1 MKKNLLYVLF
11 LIYSLPI
18 NAGMISFLNDED
30 GHTNW
35 QHLANWSGGIFII
48 LLSVTGIM
56 LFLSRRQAHQSNIAL
71 KEIRTQLEK
80 RVLERTATLDQY
92 NQLLKDSNRLLEG
105 EITQHKTTTERL
117 RSSETYIADILS
129 SMPLMLISLNKHGR
143 ITRWNQKTE
152 SITGISSAQALGK
165 DLWETYPAI
174 TVTPTQIDHV
184 QSQNQA
190 ETIKHS
196 QRGQYH
202 FDITIYPLRE
212 QEETGVVILID
223 DVTENI
229 LTANMLVQRDKM
241 SSMGELA
248 STMAH
253 DINFPLECIIEDL
266 SSSLV
271 KLEDSKLKHVKE
283 IRKKLS
289 EASQRGQQVSAI
301 INNLLDFSV
310 SRGGKKQFCSITE
323 LINETIDLAKKVI
336 TSPSGLKFA
345 DIKIECEFE
354 KNIPQIPLFSSEIK
368 QVILS
373 LFRHSCYAIS
383 EVKAHKAEPLIRIKI
398 MECYEALWF
407 KIQHNGLGVSKDE
420 QQFIFEPFF
429 TNQSTHSNYDS
440 AKRLSFSYFIIT
452 EQHRGQLAI
461 TSDIEVGTT
470 FHIQLPLS

>member
-1 MKKNLLYVLF
+1 
-11 LIYSLPI
+11 
-18 NAGMISFLNDED
+18 
-30 GHTNW
+30 
-35 QHLANWSGGIFII
+35 
-48 LLSVTGIM
+48 
-56 LFLSRRQAHQSNIAL
+56 
-71 KEIRTQLEK
+71 
-80 RVLERTATLDQY
+80 
-92 NQLLKDSNRLLEG
+92 
-105 EITQHKTTTERL
+105 
-117 RSSETYIADILS
+117 
-129 SMPLMLISLNKHGR
+129 
-143 ITRWNQKTE
+143 
-152 SITGISSAQALGK
+152 
-165 DLWETYPAI
+165 
-174 TVTPTQIDHV
+174 
-184 QSQNQA
+184 
-190 ETIKHS
+190 
-196 QRGQYH
+196 
-202 FDITIYPLRE
+202 
-212 QEETGVVILID
+212 
-223 DVTENI
+223 
-229 LTANMLVQRDKM
+229 MLVQRDKM

-271 KLEDSKLKHVKE
+271 KLEDSKLKSVGE
-283 IRKKLS
+283 IKKKLT

-310 SRGGKKQFCSITE
+310 SRGGKKQPCSITE

-383 EVKAHKAEPLIRIKI
+383 EVRTHKFEPLIRIKI

>member
-1 MKKNLLYVLF
+1 
-11 LIYSLPI
+11 
-18 NAGMISFLNDED
+18 
-30 GHTNW
+30 
-35 QHLANWSGGIFII
+35 
-48 LLSVTGIM
+48 
-56 LFLSRRQAHQSNIAL
+56 
-71 KEIRTQLEK
+71 
-80 RVLERTATLDQY
+80 
-92 NQLLKDSNRLLEG
+92 
-105 EITQHKTTTERL
+105 
-117 RSSETYIADILS
+117 
-129 SMPLMLISLNKHGR
+129 MLISINKHGK

-174 TVTPTQIDHV
+174 TVTPTQINHV

-271 KLEDSKLKHVKE
+271 KLEDSKLKSVGE
-283 IRKKLS
+283 IKKKLT

-310 SRGGKKQFCSITE
+310 SRGGKKQPCSITE

-383 EVKAHKAEPLIRIKI
+383 EVRTHKFEPLIRIKI